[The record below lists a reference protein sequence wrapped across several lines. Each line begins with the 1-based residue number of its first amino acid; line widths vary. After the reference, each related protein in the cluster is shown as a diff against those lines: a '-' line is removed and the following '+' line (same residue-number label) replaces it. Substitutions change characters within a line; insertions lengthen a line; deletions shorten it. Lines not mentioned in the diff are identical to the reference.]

1 MALAR
6 RNGIRKT
13 RESGS
18 GEDYV
23 PYSKVTAKKY
33 VASALVLS
41 GTRGVGRLDYL
52 LYFFPL
58 LIIDIEDR
66 IVLKRIF

>member
-1 MALAR
+1 MALTR
-6 RNGIRKT
+6 RNGIWKM

-23 PYSKVTAKKY
+23 PYRKVTAEKY
-33 VASALVLS
+33 VPSALVLS

-52 LYFFPL
+52 LYFFSL
-58 LIIDIEDR
+58 LIIHIEDR
-66 IVLKRIF
+66 IVLKRVF